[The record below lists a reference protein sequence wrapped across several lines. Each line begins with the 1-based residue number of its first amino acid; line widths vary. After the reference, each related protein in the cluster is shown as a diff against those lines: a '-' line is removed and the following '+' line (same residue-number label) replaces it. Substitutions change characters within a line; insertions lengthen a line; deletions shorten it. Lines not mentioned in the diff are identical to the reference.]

1 MSLYGVTSSS
11 HKETDTR
18 ILVHAVQEGNE
29 VLIVKACDRDVLVIA
44 ISVLSS
50 LQSIGLQQLKIAF
63 GQGQHLRWIPIH
75 DLCVSLG
82 PEKSSSTP
90 SLDMMLSHHFT
101 AKERSLHYLECVWWG
116 IKCNHQTKPV
126 PANSRW
132 WWPDDLGEV
141 CGHDVWQVQVLPGVL
156 MMRGWICLLENR
168 NHMKPFLQLKQLYI
182 SMWSTLL
189 PRQVIYGA
197 SH

>member
-1 MSLYGVTSSS
+1 M
-11 HKETDTR
+11 
-18 ILVHAVQEGNE
+18 HAVQEGNE

-101 AKERSLHYLECVWWG
+101 AKERSLHYLECV
-116 IKCNHQTKPV
+116 
-126 PANSRW
+126 
-132 WWPDDLGEV
+132 
-141 CGHDVWQVQVLPGVL
+141 
-156 MMRGWICLLENR
+156 
-168 NHMKPFLQLKQLYI
+168 
-182 SMWSTLL
+182 
-189 PRQVIYGA
+189 
-197 SH
+197 